1 MSEPEREQLQ
11 RQVQGATPARM
22 LRECVEVLAALTVD
36 KPLVLMA
43 AGPSPP
49 EAPYYRITH
58 PEDKDRGHGV
68 Q

>member
-1 MSEPEREQLQ
+1 
-11 RQVQGATPARM
+11 M

-36 KPLVLMA
+36 KPLVLVA

-49 EAPYYRITH
+49 EAPYYTITH
-58 PEDKDRGHGV
+58 PEDKVRGHGV